1 MDISLKHFSAD
12 GLKKRFNAPSF
23 SEWYDGMKNIQW
35 EYERESDGLFLV
47 VDYSTV
53 FYEFEMGV
61 SDETA
66 KTLRTRKFLWKNKRP
81 KKEFN
86 RTTLEAWYNANV
98 EKANETLN
106 EKSPIAAETPAPMVL
121 DTPNDDTPQ
130 AAPNA

>member
-1 MDISLKHFSAD
+1 MEISLQHFSAE
-12 GLKKRFNAPSF
+12 KKRFNVPSF
-23 SEWYDGMKNIQW
+23 SEWYDGMKDIQW

-47 VDYSTV
+47 VDYTTV

-66 KTLRTRKFLWKNKRP
+66 KTLRARNFLWKNKRP

-86 RTTLEAWYNANV
+86 RTTLEAWYNANI

-106 EKSPIAAETPAPMVL
+106 EKFPVTAETPAP
-121 DTPNDDTPQ
+121 
-130 AAPNA
+130 NA